1 MENIIRYSLYYLFI
15 LISTM
20 KELNGNVRNIKEKID
35 LKVTV
40 LLGIILGAVVYGS
53 FKVIQMGGVNP

>member
-1 MENIIRYSLYYLFI
+1 
-15 LISTM
+15 M